1 MAVSIN
7 EVYKRVL
14 AIANKEQRGHITP
27 LEFNNLA
34 TQVQLE
40 IFESYFYDINFS
52 SKTPGNSTEHSDVLH
67 ILEEKIAPFRVN
79 DQSLFS
85 ATELVTTSTFAGGI
99 GGWNVSGGSG
109 NNTNPSVVT
118 NANNNYVPSLKII
131 NDGSDDDPY
140 VQLTV
145 ALAMNKKFRFS
156 VEVSYAN
163 DPDANDSAGMFFL
176 LSNAS
181 DSTDGYH
188 SGNTTVKTG
197 DVFTFDFETLDVLG
211 SVGTGN
217 NANYTLRVG
226 LNETGADNT
235 EIHFSKISIRQIDNQ
250 TLASDVYR
258 LGEVTYQR
266 TGVDTYPIP
275 VDEVDKKEMTLY
287 NLSPLA
293 RPTQTNP
300 AYYRSSSNSISLFPT
315 PSSGT
320 EVKYSYV
327 KKPTTPKWAYTLV
340 LNPGS
345 SIQQQNPS
353 LEYKPQWDPVD
364 TVDFELH
371 ESEETK
377 VVMKILELAGVVNK
391 EPDMV
396 QYADKKNTET
406 FQKQKL

>member
-52 SKTPGNSTEHSDVLH
+52 SKVPGNSTEHSDVLH

-85 ATELVTTSTFAGGI
+85 TTELAPTSTFEGGTI
-99 GGWNVSGGSG
+99 GNWNDGGG
-109 NNTNPSVVT
+109 NNTAPSVVT
-118 NANNNYVPSLKII
+118 NANNSYVPSLKIVL
-131 NDGSDDDPY
+131 DGTDDDPY
-140 VQLTV
+140 VHDTV
-145 ALAMNKKFRFS
+145 ALTMGKKYRFS
-156 VEVSYAN
+156 AEISYAN
-163 DPDANDSAGMFFL
+163 DPDANDFVFVMLHARHEDSSDNES
-176 LSNAS
+176 LSRYRAQ
-181 DSTDGYH
+181 
-188 SGNTTVKTG
+188 VKTG
-197 DVFTFDFETLDVLG
+197 ETISLDFTALDVSG
-211 SVGTGN
+211 VGAGVSD
-217 NANYTLRVG
+217 NYVFRIYLA
-226 LNETGADNT
+226 ESSDADNS
-235 EIHFSKISIRQIDNQ
+235 EVHISKVSIKEIDNQ

-391 EPDMV
+391 EADMV